1 MPLPIWRIIHQDL
14 SNYDKVIL
22 ASICYHRRSML
33 AMLGPKDL
41 WSLTPM
47 AMWQKR
53 KLKYDITITLSLTS
67 SFNDRNYLIYNVQGG
82 HSVVVGQSMEGHIQI
97 TNKLM
102 YHDGTSNVKRRNQ
115 EESLTWKALMT
126 HLVASTRLAS
136 QSFTQSSFFFSSWPY
151 HHHHFILGHPFS
163 HDGVLLGCP
172 IS

>member
-1 MPLPIWRIIHQDL
+1 
-14 SNYDKVIL
+14 
-22 ASICYHRRSML
+22 ML

-115 EESLTWKALMT
+115 EESLT
-126 HLVASTRLAS
+126 
-136 QSFTQSSFFFSSWPY
+136 
-151 HHHHFILGHPFS
+151 
-163 HDGVLLGCP
+163 
-172 IS
+172 